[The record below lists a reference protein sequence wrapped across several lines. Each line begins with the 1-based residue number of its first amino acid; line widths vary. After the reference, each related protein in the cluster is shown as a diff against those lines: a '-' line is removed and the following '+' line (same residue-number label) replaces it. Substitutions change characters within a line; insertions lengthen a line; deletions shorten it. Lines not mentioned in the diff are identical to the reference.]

1 MTQIP
6 LEAENEF
13 YAAMEREDAEQL
25 EREARAAASARLN
38 ALALQ
43 LKREF
48 STAELGRQGLSPEQ
62 VQQQLMLAL
71 AQSQQQAA
79 QAQSEQPM
87 EGTAA

>member
-43 LKREF
+43 LKREPH
-48 STAELGRQGLSPEQ
+48 TLSAKKIKKNW
-62 VQQQLMLAL
+62 LNI
-71 AQSQQQAA
+71 
-79 QAQSEQPM
+79 
-87 EGTAA
+87 

>member
-48 STAELGRQGLSPEQ
+48 STAES
-62 VQQQLMLAL
+62 
-71 AQSQQQAA
+71 S
-79 QAQSEQPM
+79 
-87 EGTAA
+87 

>member
-48 STAELGRQGLSPEQ
+48 STAESSRKLIEERWLEDLMQYRGQYPADVMERLKKFKRSQ
-62 VQQQLMLAL
+62 VIR
-71 AQSQQQAA
+71 
-79 QAQSEQPM
+79 
-87 EGTAA
+87 

>member
-38 ALALQ
+38 ALAL
-43 LKREF
+43 KTSC
-48 STAELGRQGLSPEQ
+48 STGGSTP
-62 VQQQLMLAL
+62 
-71 AQSQQQAA
+71 
-79 QAQSEQPM
+79 P
-87 EGTAA
+87 T

>member
-43 LKREF
+43 LKR
-48 STAELGRQGLSPEQ
+48 
-62 VQQQLMLAL
+62 
-71 AQSQQQAA
+71 
-79 QAQSEQPM
+79 
-87 EGTAA
+87 